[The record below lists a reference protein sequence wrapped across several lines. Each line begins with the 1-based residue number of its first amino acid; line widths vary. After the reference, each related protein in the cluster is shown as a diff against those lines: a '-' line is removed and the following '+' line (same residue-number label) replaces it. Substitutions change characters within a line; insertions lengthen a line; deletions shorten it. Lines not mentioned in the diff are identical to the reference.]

1 MKELELE
8 LENSGSRYRL
18 AQSTVGLLG
27 CLCVTYSVWSP
38 GWLGDKG
45 LWTHWNATEAD
56 QTRPAGQPSEGLFF
70 NVLEAERVFAVLSF
84 LMAVSSGALCLVFTF
99 CWTSRTVRSY
109 SNTRSL
115 LMAGQALYPTTL
127 LLLTL
132 GPTGFFFFL
141 SWTLFTYQHWLD
153 ITLTSLGSSY
163 WLGALGW
170 LLLLVVLPVVF
181 LVEQCVVPDVI
192 SELMLWQKESQLPYA
207 IRSLSEGHNH
217 GNKRTTKDLRRI
229 VSVP

>member
-1 MKELELE
+1 MCWIETLYDR
-8 LENSGSRYRL
+8 SGPPKHL
-18 AQSTVGLLG
+18 NHHLI
-27 CLCVTYSVWSP
+27 
-38 GWLGDKG
+38 
-45 LWTHWNATEAD
+45 
-56 QTRPAGQPSEGLFF
+56 PS
-70 NVLEAERVFAVLSF
+70 LS
-84 LMAVSSGALCLVFTF
+84 L
-99 CWTSRTVRSY
+99 
-109 SNTRSL
+109 
-115 LMAGQALYPTTL
+115 
-127 LLLTL
+127 
-132 GPTGFFFFL
+132 GFFFFL

-217 GNKRTTKDLRRI
+217 GNKRTNKDLRRI